1 MYCELSEHHTKKY
14 IHVLV
19 RDILAVLWQL
29 LFSFFNRKDLI
40 FSSESFVSLFST
52 DVSWAFIENEN
63 RKWILQFNSNS
74 WCNCLDFRFFL
85 FCFVF
90 LFQSDC
96 QMIRKGADI
105 LNSLHYLKCVKWRT
119 LLGHRHHCIMKIML
133 KIRISLH
140 LKQDQIHR

>member
-1 MYCELSEHHTKKY
+1 MYCVLSEHHTKKY

-90 LFQSDC
+90 FISIRLSNDSEGSRYFKQSALLEMC
-96 QMIRKGADI
+96 QMTYIVGTQA
-105 LNSLHYLKCVKWRT
+105 SLHNENNA
-119 LLGHRHHCIMKIML
+119 
-133 KIRISLH
+133 
-140 LKQDQIHR
+140 